1 MDALQRLVEA
11 DAVNRLNGRDAS
23 LYSEAFDGRMSIV
36 QRMGW
41 TDLATKASGRLP
53 LLENL
58 AKAIVDEGADD
69 LVLLGMG
76 GSSLAPLVLSRV
88 IGSAPR
94 MPRMHVLDTTSPL
107 AVKQL
112 FDTLDPNRTFFILA
126 SKSGTTL
133 EPLSLYAIFRQWM
146 EAAMPRPAA
155 GRRFIIIT
163 DPGSPLEKL
172 RQRELMRVTLSAPA
186 TVGGR
191 YSALSM
197 FGLAPAALIGI
208 DVPTLIERA
217 AVMEEAC
224 KTPAGQNPGALL
236 AAWMTDRYEAQQDKL
251 TLVCSPALRS
261 FGLWIEQLVAE
272 SLGKGGTG
280 IVPVVEQ
287 GISTPTGYGPDRA
300 VVVIRYADDEDLRA
314 WSKNVAMDS
323 PVFELVLPDSCDIGV
338 EFLRW
343 EYAVALTGFLMG
355 VNPFDE
361 PNVTEAKK
369 ATAAILAGE
378 LSAPRASADLGGTW
392 VTYTSGMAQP
402 TTEPTERIEV
412 LRALFDT
419 LQPGDYLAALAYLPE
434 DETLLMPLRTATK
447 RIADATGVPVCL
459 ELGPRYLH
467 STGQLHK
474 GGPNTGVF
482 LVITT
487 RDRTDYE
494 IPKQNCQLAALH
506 RAQAEGDIVT
516 LAAHERR
523 VLRIDLPNA
532 SSHEIAS
539 LAADLATAAGT
550 S

>member
-1 MDALQRLVEA
+1 MDALQRLI
-11 DAVNRLNGRDAS
+11 DANAIDRLNNRDAS
-23 LYSEAFDGRMSIV
+23 LYCEEFDNRIPIV

-41 TDLATKASGRLP
+41 TDLASKASGRFP
-53 LLENL
+53 LLESL
-58 AKAIVDEGADD
+58 AKAILSEGTDD

-94 MPRMHVLDTTSPL
+94 MPRMHILDTTSPL
-107 AVKQL
+107 AVKSL
-112 FDTLDPNRTFFILA
+112 LDTLDPNRTFFVLA

-146 EAAMPRPAA
+146 EATMLRPAA

-224 KTPAGQNPGALL
+224 KAPAEQNPGALL

-251 TLVCSPALRS
+251 TLVCSPTLRS

-272 SLGKGGTG
+272 SLGKGGKG

-314 WSKNVAMDS
+314 WSKNVAADS
-323 PVFELVLPDSCDIGV
+323 PVFELVLSDSYDIGV

-369 ATAAILAGE
+369 ATTAILAGE
-378 LSAPRASADLGGTW
+378 SSAPRASADLGGTW
-392 VTYTSGMAQP
+392 VTYAGGMAQP
-402 TTEPTERIEV
+402 TTEPTERIEA
-412 LRALFDT
+412 LRALFGT
-419 LQPGDYLAALAYLPE
+419 LQPGDYLAVLAYLPE
-434 DETLLMPLRTATK
+434 DETLLMPLRTAS
-447 RIADATGVPVCL
+447 RHVADSTGTAVCL

-482 LVITT
+482 LVVTT
-487 RDRTDYE
+487 RDHTDYE
-494 IPKQNCQLAALH
+494 IPKQSFGLSALH
-506 RAQAEGDIVT
+506 RAQAEGDLVT
-516 LAAHERR
+516 LAARGRR
-523 VLRIDLPNA
+523 VMRLDLPGA
-532 SSHEIAS
+532 TAHDVAALADD
-539 LAADLATAAGT
+539 LAAAAEA
-550 S
+550 